1 MQKVRPEWDCGE
13 WVLGM
18 RLRFFESSD
27 PSDGPSGLVINDLHA
42 DSPHLP
48 GITYE
53 DTILKVNGKSVR
65 APDQVRKAL
74 DSARGNGLDV
84 VEVVYVR
91 EVGDD
96 WKQFSAKI
104 PIIVPDNEPEANDQT
119 SNMKAKGV

>member
-1 MQKVRPEWDCGE
+1 MAP
-13 WVLGM
+13 
-18 RLRFFESSD
+18 
-27 PSDGPSGLVINDLHA
+27 GLIIDDLHA

-48 GITYE
+48 DITCD

-119 SNMKAKGV
+119 SNTKAKGV